1 MSKGDVVELQAVG
14 NEGENGKQEGR
25 REGLKVGTKCGE
37 RGEAMR
43 SRLSGEVESEARRRG
58 ELKTRRSTGR
68 T

>member
-37 RGEAMR
+37 
-43 SRLSGEVESEARRRG
+43 
-58 ELKTRRSTGR
+58 
-68 T
+68 